1 MNWTCSLI
9 LTSKAKNKQNYGL
22 NIAGILCYNMYG
34 KELIFMPTIRPI
46 ADLRDTG
53 KISELCYQKNEPVF
67 ITKNGSGHLVVM
79 SMDTY
84 DQQMGLLDIY
94 RKLGAAE
101 KQVAEGVP
109 LLSGDEV
116 FTRLREKR
124 ERGK

>member
-1 MNWTCSLI
+1 
-9 LTSKAKNKQNYGL
+9 
-22 NIAGILCYNMYG
+22 
-34 KELIFMPTIRPI
+34 MPTIRPM

-84 DQQMGLLDIY
+84 DKQMGVWDVY

-101 KQVAEGVP
+101 AQMEDGVP
-109 LLSGDEV
+109 LLEGKEV
-116 FTRLREKR
+116 FQRLRQKHGE
-124 ERGK
+124 

>member
-1 MNWTCSLI
+1 
-9 LTSKAKNKQNYGL
+9 
-22 NIAGILCYNMYG
+22 
-34 KELIFMPTIRPI
+34 MPTIRPM

-84 DQQMGLLDIY
+84 DKQMGVLDVY

-101 KQVAEGVP
+101 AQIEDGVP
-109 LLSGDEV
+109 LLEGKEV
-116 FTRLREKR
+116 FQRLRQKQGE
-124 ERGK
+124 

>member
-1 MNWTCSLI
+1 
-9 LTSKAKNKQNYGL
+9 
-22 NIAGILCYNMYG
+22 
-34 KELIFMPTIRPI
+34 MPTIRPM

-84 DQQMGLLDIY
+84 EKQMGLLDVY

-101 KQVAEGVP
+101 KQLESDTP
-109 LLSGDEV
+109 LLEGKEV
-116 FTRLREKR
+116 FQRLRAKH
-124 ERGK
+124 GKG

>member
-1 MNWTCSLI
+1 
-9 LTSKAKNKQNYGL
+9 
-22 NIAGILCYNMYG
+22 
-34 KELIFMPTIRPI
+34 MPTIRPM

-84 DQQMGLLDIY
+84 DKQMGVLDVY

-101 KQVAEGVP
+101 AQMEDGAP
-109 LLSGDEV
+109 LLEGKEV
-116 FTRLREKR
+116 FQRLRQKHGE
-124 ERGK
+124 

>member
-1 MNWTCSLI
+1 
-9 LTSKAKNKQNYGL
+9 
-22 NIAGILCYNMYG
+22 
-34 KELIFMPTIRPI
+34 MPTNRPM

-84 DQQMGLLDIY
+84 DKQMGVLDVY

-101 KQVAEGVP
+101 AQMEDGVP
-109 LLSGDEV
+109 LLEGKEV
-116 FTRLREKR
+116 FQRLRQKHGE
-124 ERGK
+124 

>member
-1 MNWTCSLI
+1 
-9 LTSKAKNKQNYGL
+9 
-22 NIAGILCYNMYG
+22 
-34 KELIFMPTIRPI
+34 MPIIRPM

-84 DQQMGLLDIY
+84 DKQLGLLDIY

-101 KQVAEGVP
+101 KQVEDGVTLLEGE
-109 LLSGDEV
+109 EV
-116 FTRLREKR
+116 FSRIRKKY
-124 ERGK
+124 GK

>member
-1 MNWTCSLI
+1 
-9 LTSKAKNKQNYGL
+9 
-22 NIAGILCYNMYG
+22 
-34 KELIFMPTIRPI
+34 MPTIRPI

-53 KISELCYQKNEPVF
+53 KISELCYRKSEPVF

-84 DQQMGLLDIY
+84 DRQMGLLDVY

-101 KQVAEGVP
+101 KQVEEGVP

-116 FTRLREKR
+116 FKRLREKR
-124 ERGK
+124 GK